1 VSRKI
6 EIEIMP
12 FPNEQER
19 QRKIKEMVSGIVYD
33 YLKENGLLKDVP
45 DKSAEIKN
53 LLENTRKLTKRFND
67 YDNTDNTLINIDL

>member
-1 VSRKI
+1 MSRKI

-19 QRKIKEMVSGIVYD
+19 QRKIKETVSGIVYD
-33 YLKENGLLKDVP
+33 YLKENGLLKEVP

-67 YDNTDNTLINIDL
+67 YDNTDNTLIYIDL